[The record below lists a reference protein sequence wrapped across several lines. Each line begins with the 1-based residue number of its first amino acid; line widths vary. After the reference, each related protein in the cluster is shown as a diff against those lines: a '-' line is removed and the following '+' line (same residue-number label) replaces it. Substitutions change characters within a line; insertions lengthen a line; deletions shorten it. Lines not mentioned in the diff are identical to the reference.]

1 MGRKT
6 RRYTRR
12 KRMSRRLH
20 SRLPGQG
27 HRHSRLH
34 TRRHSR
40 LHARGGAVLGQGA
53 YGCIVDPPIPCA
65 AFEALGLEGAYIS
78 KLYSTIPDDDLVRR
92 IDPFFQTEWAVA
104 QEIRR
109 RIPDI
114 DQDMVIPVHE
124 CPLEPDTLS
133 ASANAQDCYE
143 TMFPRPDAILYMP
156 KADGDLFEILGSQ
169 QLIGQFSLENRLREI
184 QHLLQT
190 LQRLHAA
197 RITHNDIHDG
207 NIFYVRGLDAV
218 GAGASTAS
226 EFILKL
232 ADVGLA
238 RFDDAEPEFS
248 RRVRA
253 DLAKMGKTLT
263 PFTIPF
269 QREPAFSAFMRAF
282 AGGSFRNAAEVI
294 RRFDELR
301 KTM

>member
-6 RRYTRR
+6 RRHTKR
-12 KRMSRRLH
+12 KRTSRRLH

-34 TRRHSR
+34 TR
-40 LHARGGAVLGQGA
+40 GGVVLGQGA
-53 YGCIVDPPIPCA
+53 FGCIVDPPIPCA
-65 AFEALGLEGAYIS
+65 AFEAMGLEGAYIS

-124 CPLEPDTLS
+124 CPLEPDILS

-143 TMFPRPDAILYMP
+143 TMFPRPNAILYMP

-207 NIFYVRGLDAV
+207 NIFYVRSGG
-218 GAGASTAS
+218 GAGS

-282 AGGSFRNAAEVI
+282 AGGSFRSAAEVI

-301 KTM
+301 AAM